1 MHRAARVLMIVG
13 TVAAVVAFGALH
25 AAMHDYRYT
34 GTFRFGW
41 ALAYIAVLLL
51 SAYAIGFPDL
61 VRGRSG
67 WLSAIE
73 AVTIA
78 ALGMSLLQLIVGSAL
93 LPRLVVFGAAA
104 ALIPVLVLTATIAS
118 RARAGAVERDRVV
131 LVADAVDVQAARDDL
146 GRAPERDA
154 QVVASASPEQLAGD
168 DQRHHLLDLVRNA
181 NGTVLVLSQSAQT
194 DEGLVAQAAE
204 LHSGGTRVRTLTAFC
219 AQWLGKLPITEL
231 ERISLMFDIGELHRA
246 GYARLKRMVDVLAG
260 AAGLLA
266 LAVALPFVVLGNL
279 IANRGP
285 LLFRQRRIGRDGIE
299 FEILKFRTMV
309 GGGQDD
315 QGSWTDEHDPRI
327 TPFGRVLRRTHLD
340 ELPQV
345 LNVLRGDL
353 SVVGPRPEQVHYVQ
367 ELTKKIPFY
376 DLRHAVRPG
385 LTGWAQVKY
394 PYGSNEGD
402 ALEKLQY
409 EFFYLQNQSLG
420 LDLRI
425 LRRTL
430 RHVLGLGG
438 R

>member
-1 MHRAARVLMIVG
+1 MHRAARVLMVVG
-13 TVAAVVAFGALH
+13 TVAAVVVLGVIH

-51 SAYAIGFPDL
+51 SSYAIGFPDL
-61 VRGRSG
+61 VRGRSSV
-67 WLSAIE
+67 LSALA
-73 AVTIA
+73 AVTTA
-78 ALGMSLLQLIVGSAL
+78 ALGMSLLQLMVGSAL
-93 LPRLVVFGAAA
+93 LPRLVVFGAAG
-104 ALIPVLVLTATIAS
+104 ALVPVLVLTATMAS

-154 QVVASASPEQLAGD
+154 QVVASASPEELGGD
-168 DQRHHLLDLVRNA
+168 DQRHELLDLVRQA
-181 NGTVLVLSQSAQT
+181 SGTVLVLSQAAQA

-246 GYARLKRMVDVLAG
+246 GYARVKRMVDVLFG
-260 AAGLLA
+260 TVGMAAFVLT
-266 LAVALPFVVLGNL
+266 LPVVVLGNAV
-279 IANRGP
+279 ANRGS
-285 LLFRQRRIGRDGIE
+285 LLFRQRRIGRDGVE
-299 FEILKFRTMV
+299 FEILKFRTMT
-309 GGGQDD
+309 GNDHGD
-315 QGSWTDEHDPRI
+315 QGSWTDVRDPRI

-345 LNVLRGDL
+345 VNVLRGDL
-353 SVVGPRPEQVHYVQ
+353 SVVGPRPEQVHYVE

-376 DLRHAVRPG
+376 ELRHAVRPG

-409 EFFYLQNQSLG
+409 EFFYLQNQSLV

>member
-1 MHRAARVLMIVG
+1 MHRAARVLMILG
-13 TVAAVVAFGALH
+13 TVSAVVALGLIH
-25 AAMHDYRYT
+25 AGLHDYRYT

-41 ALAYIAVLLL
+41 ALAYIGVLLL
-51 SAYAIGFPDL
+51 SAYAVGFPDL
-61 VRGRSG
+61 VRGRSA
-67 WLSAIE
+67 LVSAVE
-73 AVTIA
+73 AVAIA
-78 ALGMSLLQLIVGSAL
+78 AVGMSLLQLIVGSAL
-93 LPRLVVFGAAA
+93 LPRLVVFGAAGV
-104 ALIPVLVLTATIAS
+104 LIPVLVLTATMAS
-118 RARAGAVERDRVV
+118 KARAGAVERDRVV
-131 LVADAVDVQAARDDL
+131 IVADAVDVQAVRDDL

-154 QVVASASPEQLAGD
+154 QVVASIGPEEFGNSD
-168 DQRHHLLDLVRNA
+168 DRQRLVVVVEEAR
-181 NGTVLVLSQSAQT
+181 GTVLVLSQAAQT
-194 DEGLVAQAAE
+194 DEGMIAVAAD
-204 LHSGGTRVRTLTAFC
+204 LHARGIRVRTLTAFS

-246 GYARLKRMVDVLAG
+246 GYARLKRMVDMLVG
-260 AAGLLA
+260 AIGLLA
-266 LAVALPFVVLGNL
+266 LVLALPVVVLGN
-279 IANRGP
+279 IVGNRGA
-285 LLFRQRRIGRDGIE
+285 LLFRQRRIGRDGTE
-299 FEILKFRTMV
+299 FEILKLRTMT
-309 GGGQDD
+309 GTEQGD

-327 TPFGRVLRRTHLD
+327 TAFGRVLRRTHLD

-345 LNVLRGDL
+345 VNVLRGDL
-353 SVVGPRPEQVHYVQ
+353 SVVGPRPEQVHYVE
-367 ELTKKIPFY
+367 ELKKKIPFY

-430 RHVLGLGG
+430 RHVLGFGG